1 MQNNRKKKKVVLMI
15 LIPLLLVMAAGAC
28 VIALNG
34 FSLFT
39 GPAESRAADTKHLDE
54 NGSAVDGTIQSKAQ
68 EQILKEL
75 QDQQINVTDKLGSH
89 IYFPSG
95 KAGTEGNWIVENVE
109 TNTVTIQ
116 CEVYMGDK
124 MIAKSVPIKPN
135 QHIESIILSEDVA
148 PGEYTVIAYVNYY
161 DISSGSYLAKAGF
174 KVSLTVQ

>member
-1 MQNNRKKKKVVLMI
+1 MKNICKMKKVVLML
-15 LIPLLLVMAAGAC
+15 LIPFLLVIVAGAC

-39 GPAESRAADTKHLDE
+39 GPAESRAVDTKQLDD
-54 NGSAVDGTIQSKAQ
+54 NGSAVDGAMQSKSQ

-89 IYFPSG
+89 LYFPNS
-95 KAGTEGNWIVENVE
+95 KAGTEGSWIVENVE
-109 TNTVTIQ
+109 TNTVTMQ
-116 CEVYMGDK
+116 CEVYLDDR

-135 QHIESIILSEDVA
+135 QHIETIVLSEDVA
-148 PGEYTVIAYVNYY
+148 PGEYEVIAYVNYY
-161 DISSGSYLAKAGF
+161 DLSSGTYLAKAGF